1 MDLSSQHAPVI
12 IMQGYLISLL
22 HPFSRDVIYE
32 IRQVKEICN
41 TKLGMEKET
50 MHTYFL
56 HISLKM
62 SAEATSYMWFI
73 YSDNRKI
80 ITNDEVIKLPA
91 NKSYT

>member
-1 MDLSSQHAPVI
+1 
-12 IMQGYLISLL
+12 
-22 HPFSRDVIYE
+22 
-32 IRQVKEICN
+32 
-41 TKLGMEKET
+41 MEEET
-50 MHTYFL
+50 IHTYFL

-91 NKSYT
+91 NKSYTQEKDKIILNLIAFSKNNQKQK